1 MRGVL
6 ATLICTD
13 RINSNP
19 FNGRSGIVFYTAVSR
34 IPPKSNCMRDRI
46 NALFLPPSFLV
57 PNAVQRPVMS

>member
-34 IPPKSNCMRDRI
+34 TPPKPDRMCNWIDALFIPPL
-46 NALFLPPSFLV
+46 LFV
-57 PNAVQRPVMS
+57 ADIV